1 MGMAFPPL
9 QTVAMHDIQPQMAGA
24 ASGLINT
31 TRQLGAVIGSAAVGA
46 VLQNQLAVK
55 LSAAAKGNAAALPE
69 QFRSQFVAAFSHA
82 SGSGLEVG
90 AGQNGI
96 SVHSDLPEAVRTV
109 MAHTFHEGYTD
120 ALRVSLILPIAVL
133 VVAALSCLLVKG
145 GVRGD

>member
-1 MGMAFPPL
+1 MAFPPL
-9 QTVAMHDIQPQMAGA
+9 QTLAMHDIQPQMAGA
-24 ASGLINT
+24 ASGLITT

-55 LSAAAKGNAAALPE
+55 LSAAAKENAGALPE

-82 SGSGLEVG
+82 TGSGLEVG
-90 AGQNGI
+90 AGENGI
-96 SVHSDLPEAVRTV
+96 SAQSDLPEAVHAV
-109 MAHTFHEGYTD
+109 IANTFNERYTN
-120 ALRVSLILPIAVL
+120 ALHVSLILPIAVL